1 MNFFTNEFL
10 IQAITSFIASSAF
23 AVIFKT
29 NKRHLLQV
37 SFAGLMTY
45 VVYYTALY
53 FNSSLFIA
61 ALLSTCVASLFGEI
75 CARISHAPA
84 IIFIIAGIIPIV
96 PGGDAYY
103 SIKYLMEGNRAL
115 ALQKLASTGQVAL
128 GIASGIVFLSILI
141 GIYTDFVS
149 KRKKQKNKKQ
159 P

>member
-1 MNFFTNEFL
+1 MNFFTREFL
-10 IQAITSFIASSAF
+10 IQALTSFIASSAF

-29 NKRHLLQV
+29 NRRHLLRV
-37 SFAGLMTY
+37 SFAGLITY
-45 VVYYTALY
+45 VAYYTALY
-53 FNSSLFIA
+53 FNFSLFMA
-61 ALLSTCVASLFGEI
+61 AFISTCAASLFGEI
-75 CARISHAPA
+75 CARISHAPT

-115 ALQKLASTGQVAL
+115 ALQKLSATGQVAL

-149 KRKKQKNKKQ
+149 KRKKQKSKR
-159 P
+159 